1 MAHQRALCASISSVP
16 IIYLNANG
24 AWLDAFGFEATGQEK
39 TIKKLS
45 LKRLESSGNEQ
56 QEARS
61 IDDASW
67 ALARE
72 SQINRYMRM
81 CTHEKRL
88 KER

>member
-1 MAHQRALCASISSVP
+1 MAHQRALCAKHLERP
-16 IIYLNANG
+16 HHL
-24 AWLDAFGFEATGQEK
+24 FERQWSLVGRLWIRSYWPRENDQE
-39 TIKKLS
+39 LS